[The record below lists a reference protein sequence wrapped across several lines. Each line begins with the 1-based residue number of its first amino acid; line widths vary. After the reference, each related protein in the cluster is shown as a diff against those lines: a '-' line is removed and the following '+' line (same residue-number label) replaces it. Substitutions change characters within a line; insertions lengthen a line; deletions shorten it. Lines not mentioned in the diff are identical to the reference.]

1 MCNTGHVT
9 YTAPSVLAREYD
21 RQIREFGFRD
31 RQEALIYLGI
41 GLYNQ
46 KNGIRNS
53 RAVRGILSCVS
64 VERPAVLRA
73 FPREYRGVRMNSAY
87 KDKLYSLTEFGYLTN
102 LMNAVMEA
110 FLAAGRTEKR
120 ALRREMHRR
129 LVQDT
134 PPLYWTGTYISAS
147 QCDRLSDMAA
157 CGGMSLKGMVRSA
170 IDMILA
176 AEGLST
182 SDYPVPLE
190 IQEAVRGY
198 LRIEGFTLYRF
209 SGDTHIVIYIPDDR
223 YRDRLHELMRRHEI
237 PGASELVRRALL
249 FLMEADKVDYR
260 YVPEETEPG
269 DTDYFDENES
279 YYNERLS
286 RVDFARS
293 IYR

>member
-1 MCNTGHVT
+1 M
-9 YTAPSVLAREYD
+9 
-21 RQIREFGFRD
+21 
-31 RQEALIYLGI
+31 
-41 GLYNQ
+41 
-46 KNGIRNS
+46 
-53 RAVRGILSCVS
+53 
-64 VERPAVLRA
+64 
-73 FPREYRGVRMNSAY
+73 
-87 KDKLYSLTEFGYLTN
+87 
-102 LMNAVMEA
+102 
-110 FLAAGRTEKR
+110 
-120 ALRREMHRR
+120 
-129 LVQDT
+129 
-134 PPLYWTGTYISAS
+134 
-147 QCDRLSDMAA
+147 
-157 CGGMSLKGMVRSA
+157 KGMVRSA

-209 SGDTHIVIYIPDDR
+209 SGDTHIVIDIPDDR

>member
-53 RAVRGILSCVS
+53 RAVRGILSRVS
-64 VERPAVLRA
+64 VERPTVLRA
-73 FPREYRGVRMNSAY
+73 FPREYRGVRTKSAY

-120 ALRREMHRR
+120 ALRREMHRG

-157 CGGMSLKGMVRSA
+157 RGGMSLKGMVRSA

-209 SGDTHIVIYIPDDR
+209 SGDTHIVIDIPDDR